1 MTTLSLLE
9 SAGYQLDA
17 ASNIWLKPC
26 YSSIAYSDGDE
37 IEERLARII
46 CHATDLSVFS
56 TELSQQST
64 DWPSLYHLSASRA
77 NILRPLESVL
87 VNADVLEVGAG
98 CGAITRYL
106 GETCANVVALEG
118 SLRRAS
124 IARSRTR
131 DLDDVN
137 VVADRFNEFACE
149 HKFDVVTLIGVL
161 EYANMFTLGT
171 SPAKAMLERVR
182 TFLKPGGK
190 VIIAIENQLGL
201 KYFAGAPEDHLG
213 QPMYGIEGRYRED
226 QPQTFGRQ
234 ALKNI
239 LTQSGFSHSN
249 FMAPF
254 PDYKLPASIVTEA
267 GFADPKFDASSLAWQ
282 SARRDPQLPPL
293 LSFSPE
299 LAWPVIFDNEL
310 ALDLANSFLVIAS
323 CVEPP
328 VVTSKVLACHYSTD
342 RRPQYCKETSF
353 IRKGNDD
360 IKVVCRLLSSTS
372 IAQDD
377 ALTLFRPE
385 AESDYVLGT
394 PLSREFI
401 EIVSRDGWRFDDVV
415 GYYKRYLDII
425 FRLTNSAGEQ
435 IVVDAHERTGYVRGR
450 FIDAIPQ
457 NIICMPQGMFRLID
471 TEWQGITDAP
481 IARLLFRSIL
491 FQMSG
496 LTRFGQPAE
505 SVQPLTRWKFI
516 VEIFSRLGLKE
527 KVADFSEFLTSES
540 IFQEMVT
547 GRSAEQFMAWWPD
560 LALTTEN
567 LSLAV
572 PRLNQAIAERDGQIN
587 GLNRAVAERDGQ
599 INGLSHAVH
608 DKEIHIGNLTST
620 IAQRDAVIDAL
631 YGSSSWR
638 ISMPLRFIAHQAKRA
653 KRVAELAP
661 QAITRGGGLKNTLIK
676 ANRLYQREGIA
687 GIKRG
692 FKFVAMA
699 SQIAPSVGSDVF
711 DRNDYAEWVRRY
723 DTLTVDT
730 RVVMR
735 NRVNGFKNKPL
746 ISVVMPTYN
755 TQTQWLNEAIESV
768 RNQIYPYWELCI
780 ADDASTDKAVKA
792 LLERYVKV
800 DPRIKVVFREKNG
813 HISAASNSALALVSG
828 QWVALLDH
836 DDLLTEHALFWVA
849 DAINS
854 HPEAGLIYSDEDKL
868 DSTGRRF
875 DPYFKCELNP
885 ELLLAQNMVC
895 HLGAYRFDLLK
906 TLNGFRTGFEGA
918 QDYDLALRVVEQLSI
933 KQIIHIPRV
942 LYHWRAIPG
951 STALA
956 AEEKNYAAD
965 AGRLAVAEHLK
976 RRGLAAEVTS
986 APEAPALNRV
996 RFALPDPLPVVSV
1009 IIPTRDHVDL
1019 LSTCIHSIFKL
1030 TTYPSFEIVII
1041 DNGSVEPATA
1051 DFFASLP
1058 SDRVKVLRDDP
1069 PFNFSALNNHG
1080 AQAARGDL
1088 LCLMNNDIEI
1098 LTPDWLEEMV
1108 SFAVQPEVGC
1118 VGARLWYPDGRLQ
1131 HGGVVVGLGGVAGH
1145 SHKYVPKGFPGYFRR
1160 AVLHQSFSAVTAA
1173 CLLVRRTVFDAVN
1186 GLDERLAVAFN
1197 DVDFC
1202 LRVQV
1207 AGYRNVWTPYAEMTH
1222 HESVS
1227 RGHENTPEKQDRF
1240 ASEVQKMK
1248 ERWGAKLLDDPC
1260 YSPNLTLDHED
1271 FSLAWPPRIEFLA

>member
-1 MTTLSLLE
+1 MKSLFELYGEHQGKVSDKWSLYLSEYDRIFSPYREQPVRMLE
-9 SAGYQLDA
+9 IGIQNGGSLEVWSKYFPNALAFVGCDINQNCTKLVYEDSRIKVVVGDA
-17 ASNIWLKPC
+17 NTDSSETEILSHSPHFDLIVDDGSHTSSDIVKSFARYFRHLNYDGVFVAEDLHCSYWESYEGGLYYP
-26 YSSIAYSDGDE
+26 YSSIAFFK
-37 IEERLARII
+37 RLADVINHEHWGIEVERRQ
-46 CHATDLSVFS
+46 LLKGFSEQFS
-56 TELSQQST
+56 TEFDELTLTEVHSIEFFNSVCVVHKRKAQS
-64 DWPSLYHLSASRA
+64 
-77 NILRPLESVL
+77 NM
-87 VNADVLEVGAG
+87 
-98 CGAITRYL
+98 L
-106 GETCANVVALEG
+106 GE
-118 SLRRAS
+118 RF
-124 IARSRTR
+124 IAGQ
-131 DLDDVN
+131 DE
-137 VVADRFNEFACE
+137 A
-149 HKFDVVTLIGVL
+149 
-161 EYANMFTLGT
+161 
-171 SPAKAMLERVR
+171 
-182 TFLKPGGK
+182 
-190 VIIAIENQLGL
+190 VISGL
-201 KYFAGAPEDHLG
+201 QRLVGHS
-213 QPMYGIEGRYRED
+213 
-226 QPQTFGRQ
+226 
-234 ALKNI
+234 
-239 LTQSGFSHSN
+239 LTQSQTRNPWASMKS
-249 FMAPF
+249 APEEAWEELMQL
-254 PDYKLPASIVTEA
+254 LPV
-267 GFADPKFDASSLAWQ
+267 
-282 SARRDPQLPPL
+282 RDRQ
-293 LSFSPE
+293 
-299 LAWPVIFDNEL
+299 
-310 ALDLANSFLVIAS
+310 IAS
-323 CVEPP
+323 
-328 VVTSKVLACHYSTD
+328 
-342 RRPQYCKETSF
+342 
-353 IRKGNDD
+353 
-360 IKVVCRLLSSTS
+360 
-372 IAQDD
+372 
-377 ALTLFRPE
+377 
-385 AESDYVLGT
+385 
-394 PLSREFI
+394 
-401 EIVSRDGWRFDDVV
+401 
-415 GYYKRYLDII
+415 
-425 FRLTNSAGEQ
+425 
-435 IVVDAHERTGYVRGR
+435 
-450 FIDAIPQ
+450 
-457 NIICMPQGMFRLID
+457 
-471 TEWQGITDAP
+471 
-481 IARLLFRSIL
+481 
-491 FQMSG
+491 
-496 LTRFGQPAE
+496 
-505 SVQPLTRWKFI
+505 
-516 VEIFSRLGLKE
+516 
-527 KVADFSEFLTSES
+527 
-540 IFQEMVT
+540 
-547 GRSAEQFMAWWPD
+547 
-560 LALTTEN
+560 
-567 LSLAV
+567 
-572 PRLNQAIAERDGQIN
+572 LNQSVVERDNHIANLTQAAAERDHQI
-587 GLNRAVAERDGQ
+587 VT
-599 INGLSHAVH
+599 LSQAVH
-608 DKEIHIGNLTST
+608 DKDVHIGNLNCAIT
-620 IAQRDAVIDAL
+620 QRDHLIAAL
-631 YGSSSWR
+631 YASSSWR
-638 ISMPLRFIAHQAKRA
+638 MTLPLRFVAHQVKRA
-653 KRVAELAP
+653 QRIVELAQP
-661 QAITRGGGLKNTLIK
+661 AITRGGGLKNTLIK